1 MLFFFLKLLAV
12 QQGTGDL
19 TSLTRDCC
27 VARHGGSY
35 FPHQGLLCS
44 KARGILLPS
53 PGIEPACLK
62 VKVQSRPILCDPM
75 DCSLPGSSVHGIF
88 QAIVLEWIAI
98 SFSRGSSQPR
108 DWTLVSRIIDRCF
121 TIWATREIVS
131 PDKYFRRMKAEWGCC
146 QEIFKNISKYKWFC
160 SKQFYIIIKDSSKLN
175 YWISR

>member
-1 MLFFFLKLLAV
+1 MTSPPSQQGSSLLDRISLKQCCELLFHFEIRSHSFASFLFKFIDHLLCFFFFLKLLAV

-108 DWTLVSRIIDRCF
+108 D
-121 TIWATREIVS
+121 
-131 PDKYFRRMKAEWGCC
+131 
-146 QEIFKNISKYKWFC
+146 
-160 SKQFYIIIKDSSKLN
+160 
-175 YWISR
+175 